1 MRIGCLLDNAIKARS
16 VTKGSGTND
25 ESMKADNNRPGPP
38 SAGSVD
44 FSHNLN
50 CAQSTAITPLEQLLV
65 GACVIMQVTASH
77 PICETHTLAT
87 FPSPRSLSGGS
98 CTS

>member
-25 ESMKADNNRPGPP
+25 ESMNADNNKPGPP

-50 CAQSTAITPLEQLLV
+50 CAQSTAIIPLEQLLV
-65 GACVIMQVTASH
+65 GACVRCALLVFLCPISKIRPEPFIHVGYRIPSH
-77 PICETHTLAT
+77 L
-87 FPSPRSLSGGS
+87 
-98 CTS
+98 